1 MSFRKQIAALFTGA
15 LFGVGLYLSGMI
27 DPQKVQDFLDV
38 TGRWDPSLAFVMG
51 GAVLVTWL
59 AFPRVL
65 AQPKPLLGS
74 KFHLPTAKAIDGKL
88 IVGAALFGIGWGMAG
103 FCPGPALFGVVSGSH
118 SAIWFVAAMLAGM
131 MLEHTYQRLRSSLR
145 Q

>member
-1 MSFRKQIAALFTGA
+1 M
-15 LFGVGLYLSGMI
+15 
-27 DPQKVQDFLDV
+27 QDFLDV

-59 AFPRVL
+59 SFPRVL
-65 AQPKPLLGS
+65 AQPKPLLASSFTCRRQG
-74 KFHLPTAKAIDGKL
+74 HRRQADRR
-88 IVGAALFGIGWGMAG
+88 VALFGIGWGMAASVPVRR
-103 FCPGPALFGVVSGSH
+103 CSASSLGSR